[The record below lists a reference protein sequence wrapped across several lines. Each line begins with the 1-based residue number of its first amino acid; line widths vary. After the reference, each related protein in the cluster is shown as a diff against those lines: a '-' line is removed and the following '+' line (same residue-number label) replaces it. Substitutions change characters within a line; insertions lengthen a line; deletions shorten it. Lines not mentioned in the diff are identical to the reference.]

1 MNKSLRQ
8 GAVLVLAIMPAAAL
22 AEESANRRVIEE
34 VLITAERVESTVS
47 DTSISITAFDGEMLE
62 DFGIQGADE
71 LIDYIPATTRDP
83 YDIRIRGV
91 GRNFRALGGDPGVA
105 TYYNGVYSPDFG
117 IAASE
122 NALYD
127 LERVEVLRGPQGT
140 LYGRNS
146 IGGALNYVT
155 RQPSFEWTG
164 EVRAQVG
171 ALDGR
176 EYFGFISGP
185 LIEDKLAFRLVGN
198 NLHRQGSINNTGP
211 GRDANSIRDEN
222 YSLGLTWNITDT
234 ITLNTRAN
242 DRLSNRVIGTPIVIE
257 EGVGPARGAA
267 DPNLYVAGVRRVP
280 DGTPNALRFVDPRDG
295 TVRLG
300 AFLRPGVDPS
310 NFPFSPLASYRN
322 PAAASLASLDR
333 SDIGRK
339 ANINTGS
346 DGDTECEFPYTRS
359 NCQDEKFAH
368 NANQTSITWDV
379 SETLQVKY
387 FFGYNDFTYHFNIDT
402 DLYNSDFTQYRQ
414 TVDESVESKS
424 HELQVNWALGDKFTA
439 TSGIYR
445 FSEDRDQDYSLT
457 NSIDYFVNPANYG
470 ALNNPNPFFGGASYM
485 QLFNLGRHKRLGSAA
500 VGTSNAGIWEGDP
513 RGDVYHHTNKV
524 HNSATAYFTQGTYAF
539 NDQWSLVLG
548 VRYAEDRKSA
558 REVRGGYFELAP
570 FAPAALAFGQL
581 GTPLLTPTALTNI
594 AMGAARYSGNPANPL
609 IPTCT
614 LGSNRCA
621 TPLRLGAGIPISYS
635 SNVKAHDTW
644 SDTNY
649 RINLNWTPNDDTL
662 LYASYTTGYRAGGYS
677 LGIADARDNQ
687 RDPNTNQ
694 PLPGA
699 TLRPL
704 AYDEETVKAY
714 EVGYKGTF
722 MDGTMQ
728 LNSSVYLYDYQ
739 NYQDELE
746 QIDAVRG
753 TVVAVVGNAPKASN
767 MGFETDVL
775 WLPTDA
781 LTIGANYSYTK
792 AEYDSSYLL
801 SFDNDPNLPK
811 PIYDNP
817 LTAATAQFDR
827 PDLFI
832 FDLKGEP
839 LKRIP
844 EHKATL
850 FGNYLVGT
858 SFGSFTFSGVYAY
871 TGKQYD
877 AGREIKLYEVPDRFQ
892 VNLGVTFNDLAGKYT
907 IRAFVDNVTNE
918 LSPRGVAQ
926 SDDGSTNNWRTTAS
940 HIYPRFWG
948 IDATYRFGI

>member
-1 MNKSLRQ
+1 MNKILRH
-8 GAVLVLAIMPAAAL
+8 GAVLALAFVPVAAL
-22 AEESANRRVIEE
+22 AAEVANRKIEE
-34 VLITAERVESTVS
+34 IVITSERVESTVS

-62 DFGIQGADE
+62 DFGIQSADE

-155 RQPSFEWTG
+155 RQPTFEWTG

-176 EYFGFISGP
+176 EYFGYISGP

-198 NLHRQGSINNTGP
+198 NLHRQGSESNVGP
-211 GRDANSIRDEN
+211 GRDPNSIRDEN
-222 YSLGLTWNITDT
+222 YSLHLTWNITDT
-234 ITLNTRAN
+234 ISLTTRTN
-242 DRLSNRVIGTPIVIE
+242 DRLSNRIIGTSVIVE
-257 EGVGPARGAA
+257 EGVGPARGRA
-267 DPNLYVAGVRRVP
+267 DPNLYVSGVRPVAAN
-280 DGTPNALRFVDPRDG
+280 TPGALRFVDPLDG
-295 TVRLG
+295 TVRFG

-310 NFPFSPLASYRN
+310 NWPYSPMASFHN
-322 PAAASLASLDR
+322 PEAAGVSSLSR

-339 ANINTGS
+339 VSINAGNGG
-346 DGDTECEFPYTRS
+346 DGKCEWPYTDS
-359 NCQDEKFAH
+359 TCQDEKFAH
-368 NANQTSITWDV
+368 NANQTTIAWDV

-387 FFGYNDFTYHFNIDT
+387 FFGYNDFTYHFNLDA
-402 DLYNSDFTQYRQ
+402 DGYDAAFTQYRA

-424 HELQVNWALGDKFTA
+424 HELQVNWALGEKFTA

-445 FSEDRDQDYSLT
+445 FSEDRDQDYSVA
-457 NSIDYFVNPANYG
+457 NSIDYYVKPVDYG
-470 ALNNPNPFFGGASYM
+470 ALKNPNPFFGGASYI
-485 QLFNLGRHKRLGSAA
+485 QLYNLGGHKRLGSAA
-500 VGTSNAGIWEGDP
+500 PGTSNAGLWEGDP
-513 RGDVYHHTNKV
+513 RGDIYHHMNKV

-539 NDQWSLVLG
+539 NDQWALVLG

-558 REVRGGYFELAP
+558 KEVRGGYFELAP
-570 FAPAALAFGQL
+570 FAPAALAYGQL
-581 GTPLLTPTALTNI
+581 GTPVLSPSALTNI
-594 AMGAARYSGNPANPL
+594 ALGAARYSGNPNDPL
-609 IPTCT
+609 IPTCA
-614 LGSNRCA
+614 LGSESCA
-621 TPLRLGAGIPISYS
+621 KPLRLGAGMPISYS
-635 SNVKAHDTW
+635 SNLKAHDSW

-649 RINLNWTPNDDTL
+649 RININWTPTDDTL
-662 LYASYTTGYRAGGYS
+662 VYASYTTGYRAGGYS
-677 LGIADARDNQ
+677 LGIADARDNL
-687 RDPNTNQ
+687 RDPVTNA

-704 AYDEETVKAY
+704 SYDQEEVKAY
-714 EVGYKGTF
+714 EIGYKGTF
-722 MDGTMQ
+722 QDGAMQ
-728 LNSSVYLYDYQ
+728 LNSSVYLYSYK

-746 QIDAVRG
+746 QVDAIRG

-767 MGFETDVL
+767 MGFETDIL

-781 LTIGANYSYTK
+781 LTVGANYSYTK
-792 AEYDSSYLL
+792 TEYDASYLL

-811 PIYDNP
+811 PIYDDR
-817 LTAATAQFDR
+817 ATTKSAQFDR
-827 PDLFI
+827 PDLYI
-832 FDLKGEP
+832 FDLKGES

-844 EHKATL
+844 EHKAVI

-892 VNLGVTFNDLAGKYT
+892 MNLGVTFNDQAGKYT

-918 LSPRGVAQ
+918 LSPRGVSQA
-926 SDDGSTNNWRTTAS
+926 DDSSNNNWRTTAS
-940 HIYPRFWG
+940 HLYPRFWG
-948 IDATYRFGI
+948 VDATYRFGL